1 MPNLLPWLTL
11 LIVAATIVGIAVGRW
26 PVLRVNRA
34 SLTVIGAAL
43 LLAVGA
49 LTLKQAYAAIDDGT
63 LLLLFSMMV
72 VNGYLSVA
80 GFFNV
85 IAQRVVQVA
94 HSPRMLLA
102 LLIAAAGVLSALFLN
117 DTVVLL
123 LTPLVLDITLALKR
137 DPIPYLLGLATAANV
152 GSTATVT
159 GNPQNIVI
167 GNLSGISYLAFTSA
181 LAPVALIGLLICWCV
196 IMVVYRREFQPTH
209 VEVPDVIHVL
219 VLWPTLWKS
228 AVVVLA
234 MLILFLAG
242 VPVTLAALFAAAA
255 MLTTRRLKPERVFAR
270 VDWGLL
276 VFFAALFVVTGSL
289 AAQGLEKQLFAV
301 LTPIADRGFV
311 PFALI
316 TVALSNLISN
326 VPAVLLLQTI
336 VPALPDPHRG
346 WLMLAAA
353 ATLAGNLTLVGS
365 VANLIVA
372 EVAKRRNVHLTFGT
386 YLRVGVPVTA
396 LTVAVALLLV

>member
-167 GNLSGISYLAFTSA
+167 GNLSGVSYLAFTSA

-234 MLILFLAG
+234 MLILFLVG

>member
-1 MPNLLPWLTL
+1 MPDMLPWLTL

-43 LLAVGA
+43 LLAIGA
-49 LTLKQAYAAIDDGT
+49 LTLPQAYASIDQNT

-72 VNGYLSVA
+72 VNGYLSIA
-80 GFFNV
+80 GFFGMV
-85 IAQRVVQVA
+85 AQQVVRIA
-94 HSPRMLLA
+94 HGPRMLLA
-102 LLIAAAGVLSALFLN
+102 LLVVVAGVLSALFLN

-123 LTPLVLDITLALKR
+123 LTPLVLDITLALER
-137 DPIPYLLGLATAANV
+137 DPIPYLLGLAMAANI
-152 GSTATVT
+152 GSTATIT

-167 GNLSGISYLAFTSA
+167 GNLSGIPYVDFAAA
-181 LAPVALIGLLICWCV
+181 LAPVALIGLVCCWLVIVLI
-196 IMVVYRREFQPTH
+196 YRREFQPMY
-209 VEVPDVIHVL
+209 VVVPDVERVR

-242 VPVTLAALFAAAA
+242 VSVPLAALFAAAA
-255 MLTTRRLKPERVFAR
+255 MLFTRRIKPERVFAR
-270 VDWGLL
+270 VDWSLL

-289 AAQGLEKQLFAV
+289 ATQGLEKQLFAI
-301 LTPIADRGFV
+301 LTPIADRGII
-311 PFALI
+311 PFGLI
-316 TVALSNLISN
+316 AVALSNLISN

-372 EVAKRRNVHLTFGT
+372 EVARRRNVHLTFGA
-386 YLRVGVPVTA
+386 YLRVGVPVTL

>member
-102 LLIAAAGVLSALFLN
+102 LLIVAAGVLSALFLN

-167 GNLSGISYLAFTSA
+167 GNLSGVSYLAFTSA

-234 MLILFLAG
+234 MLILFLVG